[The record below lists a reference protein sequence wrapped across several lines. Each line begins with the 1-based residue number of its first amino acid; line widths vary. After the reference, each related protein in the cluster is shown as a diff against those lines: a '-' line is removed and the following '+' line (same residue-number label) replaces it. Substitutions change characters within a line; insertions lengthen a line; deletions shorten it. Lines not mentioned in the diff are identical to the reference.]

1 MFAYFL
7 CAHKKRQY
15 KNTFIKLQIS
25 SLHGMLCQTVVGKEK
40 TQLLP
45 PKAVWD
51 RAQPVIS
58 FRTDPIQEGAGLYV

>member
-1 MFAYFL
+1 
-7 CAHKKRQY
+7 
-15 KNTFIKLQIS
+15 
-25 SLHGMLCQTVVGKEK
+25 MLCQTVVGKEK